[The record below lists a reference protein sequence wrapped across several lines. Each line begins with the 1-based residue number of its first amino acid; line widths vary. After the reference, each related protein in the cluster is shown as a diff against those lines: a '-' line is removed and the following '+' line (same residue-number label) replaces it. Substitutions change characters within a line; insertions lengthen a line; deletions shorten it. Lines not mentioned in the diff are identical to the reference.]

1 MSHVRYQES
10 ADQRTRAHERTPP
23 PRTATMAHGSGWMHG
38 LVKAVLSGD
47 CVVVMGNAA
56 QVRLPRV
63 RPEPRVAS
71 DRSLRSARRSPPIC
85 THPTPPL
92 ACVFTHDP
100 PIAMKTDP
108 MSIHPSHRHHRADPR
123 RRRPSPSR
131 RSSLPAW
138 YARAAPEFHRHKGK
152 GHALRLLTTRSQPRA
167 PPRAPSSARVK
178 LPDLTSHPH
187 QPPHATGAEGR

>member
-1 MSHVRYQES
+1 
-10 ADQRTRAHERTPP
+10 
-23 PRTATMAHGSGWMHG
+23 MHG

-56 QVRLPRV
+56 QVRFVRV

-108 MSIHPSHRHHRADPR
+108 MS
-123 RRRPSPSR
+123 PSP
-131 RSSLPAW
+131 
-138 YARAAPEFHRHKGK
+138 F
-152 GHALRLLTTRSQPRA
+152 
-167 PPRAPSSARVK
+167 PSS
-178 LPDLTSHPH
+178 S
-187 QPPHATGAEGR
+187 QGGPPPEKTITLASLVAPRMVRTRGP